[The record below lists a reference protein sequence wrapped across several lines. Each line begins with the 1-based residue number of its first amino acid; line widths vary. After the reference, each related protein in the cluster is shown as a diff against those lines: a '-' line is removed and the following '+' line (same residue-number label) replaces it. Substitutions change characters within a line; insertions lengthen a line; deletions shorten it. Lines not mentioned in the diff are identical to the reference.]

1 MKTKKI
7 KAIIDN
13 VEKYVTFKY
22 DSAHIKLKFSEAE
35 NFAKIYTA
43 EDMYLCLAKVRSDFP
58 HIQFLCKG
66 AKINVRPS
74 SMASQMSGGMVAY
87 ELTLGKR
94 TTREDLV
101 HIFDHEDQNLTNDPK
116 EQEDFYKKWIKS
128 IGAERTDSPDS
139 STHSI

>member
-7 KAIIDN
+7 KAIIDDM
-13 VEKYVTFKY
+13 ETYVTFKY
-22 DSAHIKLKFSEAE
+22 DSTSIKLTFSEAE

-43 EDMYLCLAKVRSDFP
+43 EDMYMCLAKVRSDFP

-66 AKINVRPS
+66 AKRNVRPS

-94 TTREDLV
+94 ATREDLV
-101 HIFDHEDQNLTNDPK
+101 HIFDYEDHNLTNDPQ
-116 EQEDFYKKWIKS
+116 EQDEFYKEWIAS
-128 IGAERTDSPDS
+128 IGADRNYAQGPGTNGS
-139 STHSI
+139 

>member
-22 DSAHIKLKFSEAE
+22 DSAHTKLMFSEAD
-35 NFAKIYTA
+35 NFEKLYTA
-43 EDMYLCLAKVRSDFP
+43 EDIYICLGKVMADFP

-74 SMASQMSGGMVAY
+74 SMSSQMSGGMVAY

-101 HIFDHEDQNLTNDPK
+101 HIFDFEDQNLTNDPH
-116 EQEDFYKKWIKS
+116 QQHRFYKKWIAS
-128 IGAERTDSPDS
+128 IGAERSEP
-139 STHSI
+139 